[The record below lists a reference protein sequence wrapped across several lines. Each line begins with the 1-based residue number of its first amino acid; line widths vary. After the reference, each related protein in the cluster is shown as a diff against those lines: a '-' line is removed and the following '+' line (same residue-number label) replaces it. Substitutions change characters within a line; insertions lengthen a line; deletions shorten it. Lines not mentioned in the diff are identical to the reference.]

1 MNALF
6 QLGYLPRNRDDEF
19 YKKCD
24 KLLDY
29 VLLYAF
35 YLLIVN
41 VCLVSLE

>member
-1 MNALF
+1 MGALF
-6 QLGYLPRNRDDEF
+6 QLSYLPRNRDDEY

-24 KLLDY
+24 KFLDY

-41 VCLVSLE
+41 VCLVCWE